1 MKKMGNE
8 QLNPFEVMYLK
19 DLREKV
25 DKAQVIN
32 LNPDATDQEKAQY
45 QVARMELKKFVREL
59 REKGYTI

>member
-1 MKKMGNE
+1 MGNE

-32 LNPDATDQEKAQY
+32 LNPDATEQEKAQY
-45 QVARMELKKFVREL
+45 QVANGIKKICKRVKRK
-59 REKGYTI
+59 RIYDMI

>member
-1 MKKMGNE
+1 MGNE

>member
-1 MKKMGNE
+1 MKMGNE

-45 QVARMELKKFVREL
+45 QVAKMELDKFVREL
-59 REKGYTI
+59 REKGYNI

>member
-1 MKKMGNE
+1 MGNE

-32 LNPDATDQEKAQY
+32 LNTDATDQEKAQY
-45 QVARMELKKFVREL
+45 QVAKMELDKFVREL
-59 REKGYTI
+59 REKGYNI

>member
-1 MKKMGNE
+1 MGNE

-45 QVARMELKKFVREL
+45 QVAKMELDKFVREL
-59 REKGYTI
+59 REKGYNI

>member
-1 MKKMGNE
+1 MKMGNE

-32 LNPDATDQEKAQY
+32 LNPYATDQEKAQY
-45 QVARMELKKFVREL
+45 QVAKMELDKFVREL
-59 REKGYTI
+59 REKGYNI